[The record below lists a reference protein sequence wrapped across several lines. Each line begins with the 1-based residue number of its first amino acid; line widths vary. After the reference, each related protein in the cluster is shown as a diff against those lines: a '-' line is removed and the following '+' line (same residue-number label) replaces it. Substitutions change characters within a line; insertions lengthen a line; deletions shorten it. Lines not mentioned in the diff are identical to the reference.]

1 MLNQQG
7 NNYTPA
13 TETLVA
19 SVTCDCG
26 AIVPLHESYLGEY
39 GQEIIS
45 VTTECHDCARHYT
58 TTAGGRVGGI
68 RATCAGFYCDC
79 AQVSLSDLV

>member
-19 SVTCDCG
+19 SVDCDCG
-26 AIVPLHESYLGEY
+26 AIVPLHESYLDEL
-39 GQEIIS
+39 GQEIVSI
-45 VTTECHDCARHYT
+45 TTECRDCAQHYT
-58 TTAGGRVGGI
+58 TTVVGRVGGI
-68 RATCAGFYCDC
+68 RSGCSGFYCDC
-79 AQVSLSDLV
+79 ARVRLSVDL